1 MTVQEGAV
9 EYLNDLIWH
18 DSVLQKIQF
27 VRTNS
32 VDQVIFDIN
41 LLTSWE
47 NQISILSKLIFKNCL
62 SVRSN
67 MNWGVKCMSEGEMI
81 SEVECNKSN
90 SYISDTLTSYNQFL
104 KDKYAYFKM
113 TLASTGSLLEL
124 TFDEVELIQLD
135 SEKNHN
141 APPPIFPVP

>member
-81 SEVECNKSN
+81 SDIECNKSN
-90 SYISDTLTSYNQFL
+90 SYISNSLTSYNQFL
-104 KDKYAYFKM
+104 KDKYAYFKI
-113 TLASTGSLLEL
+113 TLASTGSVIEL

-141 APPPIFPVP
+141 APTPIFPVS

>member
-1 MTVQEGAV
+1 MTVQKGAV

-41 LLTSWE
+41 LLTNWE

-81 SEVECNKSN
+81 SDVECNKSN
-90 SYISDTLTSYNQFL
+90 SYISNSLTSYNQFL
-104 KDKYAYFKM
+104 RDKYAYFKI
-113 TLASTGSLLEL
+113 TLASTGSIIEL